1 MVKQGHS
8 RSLDGTGCVCNT
20 HTHTHTQVSK
30 IKGVVISDILVSS
43 LSFPYALLKGQ
54 DSSPTFASLTY

>member
-1 MVKQGHS
+1 MAQGV
-8 RSLDGTGCVCNT
+8 CVT
-20 HTHTHTQVSK
+20 PPHTHTQVSK